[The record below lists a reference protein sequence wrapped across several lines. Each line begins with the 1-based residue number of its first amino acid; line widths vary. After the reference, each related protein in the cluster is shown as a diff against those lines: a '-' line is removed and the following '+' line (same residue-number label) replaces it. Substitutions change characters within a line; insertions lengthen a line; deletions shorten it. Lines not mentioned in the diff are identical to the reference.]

1 MQKFKLLTFFFCVNR
16 NFKTVPF
23 NWKPSEIHVKHFL
36 NIDELR
42 HKISM
47 TCIDIIDPDSLV
59 VGVKYAI
66 HVHCQTTPCSKAWYQ
81 DI

>member
-1 MQKFKLLTFFFCVNR
+1 MQKFKLLTFFFV
-16 NFKTVPF
+16 
-23 NWKPSEIHVKHFL
+23 WIEISRLFLLIENPQKFMHFL

-66 HVHCQTTPCSKAWYQ
+66 HVHCQTAPCSKAWYQ